1 MAASHSVGVSS
12 IQSQTPLLCRVHKG
26 GVQFFLF
33 AALSAHQCSHSHCRA
48 IADAVGL
55 SELLLSGK
63 LQNGRKMVMS
73 EKVCEILLLHP
84 VQGFFAH
91 FSNLFTRSSAST

>member
-1 MAASHSVGVSS
+1 
-12 IQSQTPLLCRVHKG
+12 
-26 GVQFFLF
+26 LF

-91 FSNLFTRSSAST
+91 FSNLLARSSAST

>member
-1 MAASHSVGVSS
+1 MAAPHSVGVSS

-26 GVQFFLF
+26 GVQFFRLPRF
-33 AALSAHQCSHSHCRA
+33 RRTNVLIQCRA
-48 IADAVGL
+48 IADAVAL

-73 EKVCEILLLHP
+73 EKVCKILLLRP

-91 FSNLFTRSSAST
+91 FSNLFTCSSAST

>member
-1 MAASHSVGVSS
+1 MAAPHSVGVSS
-12 IQSQTPLLCRVHKG
+12 IQSQTPLLCCVHK
-26 GVQFFLF
+26 
-33 AALSAHQCSHSHCRA
+33 CSHSQCRA
-48 IADAVGL
+48 IADVVGL

-73 EKVCEILLLHP
+73 ERVCKILILCL